1 MTTIKVTPDQ
11 LLSVSKQ
18 FAAAQSQI
26 AQMNHILKQQL
37 FEIERQWSGSTK
49 ERFYAD
55 FVAAQRVMENFIS
68 LSLSIAKTLEGHA
81 EKFRL
86 ADQQAVQTYDANCMP
101 PPPNACQAPVT
112 DTRNFFQKSADSLA
126 ELGTAFMQ
134 AADDRYQKRYDSVGG
149 FLDYWTFGIPSGLV
163 EGYMDRANKA
173 FDSPNDTANWL
184 TFGIHGTIREA
195 IFPTNAWSSEH
206 WANMMGMGGMMVG
219 GGLTAKM
226 IKPRNLLTSSG
237 GGTKIGAFNRQP
249 GTGPMTGGFN
259 GFIDSRLRLME
270 NIAESKK
277 ARESSKFSEFVE
289 KEKGMGKGIQDVDFI
304 TDPVQMRK
312 YIIVP
317 EDGFQALLERK
328 YIDIRKSG
336 VEDIGTVA
344 RNTTL
349 TEEKILMMKKHLFLE
364 RKHLSIAGKPYQE
377 LYFQADADIAYA
389 WQKAQK
395 AELTEKEREWFMK
408 LANHEIKEKQYMDGG
423 MPLRDRSTWNQETK
437 RFDPDPS
444 KNAHDKANITDRN
457 PTEPFPGYDSG
468 SDFIKHMD
476 DEIDY

>member
-26 AQMNHILKQQL
+26 AQMNHMLKQQL
-37 FEIERQWSGSTK
+37 FEIERQWNGSTK

-55 FVAAQRVMENFIS
+55 FLAAQRVMDNFSS

-86 ADQQAVQTYDANCMP
+86 ADQQAVQAYDANCVP
-101 PPPNACQAPVT
+101 PPPEACRAPVA

-184 TFGIHGTIREA
+184 TLGIHGTIREA

-219 GGLTAKM
+219 GGMTAKM
-226 IKPRNLLTSSG
+226 IKPHKLLTSSG
-237 GGTKIGAFNRQP
+237 GGTKIGAFNRPP
-249 GTGPMTGGFN
+249 GTWPN
-259 GFIDSRLRLME
+259 
-270 NIAESKK
+270 ESKK
-277 ARESSKFSEFVE
+277 ARNSSEFSEFVQ
-289 KEKGMGKGIQDVDFI
+289 KEKSVVEGKGKVHPNGTPNPTHNAKGEQIDNVEVPKVKFTSI
-304 TDPVQMRK
+304 TEYMKQ
-312 YIIVP
+312 
-317 EDGFQALLERK
+317 EDIAHHMYTNFKTMKNDISDISISTGWKEA
-328 YIDIRKSG
+328 DIRQIK
-336 VEDIGTVA
+336 
-344 RNTTL
+344 N
-349 TEEKILMMKKHLFLE
+349 HLFIEKHKFDNGQVKLFDPNYQQAMAWE
-364 RKHLSIAGKPYQE
+364 RLIQGDYNKNDILLLNHE
-377 LYFQADADIAYA
+377 LFESNYMKRHGATYEQGHAE
-389 WQKAQK
+389 AQK
-395 AELTEKEREWFMK
+395 YYNWLESVYE
-408 LANHEIKEKQYMDGG
+408 D
-423 MPLRDRSTWNQETK
+423 
-437 RFDPDPS
+437 
-444 KNAHDKANITDRN
+444 
-457 PTEPFPGYDSG
+457 
-468 SDFIKHMD
+468 
-476 DEIDY
+476 

>member
-1 MTTIKVTPDQ
+1 MTTIKVTPEQ

-18 FAAAQSQI
+18 FATAQSQI
-26 AQMNHILKQQL
+26 AQMNYVLKQQL
-37 FEIERQWSGSTK
+37 FEIERQWNGSTK

-55 FVAAQRVMENFIS
+55 FIAAQRVMDNFSS

-86 ADQQAVQTYDANCMP
+86 ADQQTTQSYDANCMP
-101 PPPNACQAPVT
+101 PPPDECRAPTVDNRNA
-112 DTRNFFQKSADSLA
+112 FQKSVDSLK
-126 ELGTAFMQ
+126 ELGTGFMQ

-163 EGYMDRANKA
+163 EGYMDRADKA
-173 FDSPNDTANWL
+173 FNSANDTANWL

-195 IFPTNAWSSEH
+195 IFPSNAWSSEH

-226 IKPRNLLTSSG
+226 IKPHNLLTSSG
-237 GGTKIGAFNRQP
+237 GGTKVSVLNQRP
-249 GTGPMTGGFN
+249 GTGQMTGGFN
-259 GFIDSRLRLME
+259 GFKDPRLQVMD

-289 KEKGMGKGIQDVDFI
+289 KEKEIGKGTGSTGYIL
-304 TDPVQMRK
+304 DPVQMRK

-328 YIDIRKSG
+328 YIEIRKSG
-336 VEDIGTVA
+336 VEDIGVVA
-344 RNTTL
+344 KNTNL
-349 TEEKILMMKKHLFLE
+349 TEEQILRMKKHLFLD
-364 RKHLSIAGKPYQE
+364 RKQLSVSGKPYEE

-395 AELTEKEREWFMK
+395 NALTEKEIEWFEK
-408 LANHEIKEKQYMDGG
+408 LANHELKEKQYMDGG
-423 MPLRDRSTWNQETK
+423 MPLRDPSTWNNDTK
-437 RFDPDPS
+437 RFDPDPL
-444 KNAHDKANITDRN
+444 KNAHDKANITDPN
-457 PTEPFPGYDSG
+457 PTASFPGYDSG

-476 DEIDY
+476 DVIDY

>member
-206 WANMMGMGGMMVG
+206 WANMIGMGSIMVG
-219 GGLTAKM
+219 GGITAKM
-226 IKPRNLLTSSG
+226 IKPHNLLTSSG
-237 GGTKIGAFNRQP
+237 GGTKIGSFNRSPEMANLDYKEWADMPVSGQVKLAP
-249 GTGPMTGGFN
+249 NGQRIISVRDLKRFTKDMNEQNIKVVIDGKGKILPEYVAGGFDPKT
-259 GFIDSRLRLME
+259 GQIVLKKEPTYLSAMH
-270 NIAESKK
+270 ESYHAKHWI
-277 ARESSKFSEFVE
+277 EIG
-289 KEKGMGKGIQDVDFI
+289 KEEYLKLSV
-304 TDPVQMRK
+304 
-312 YIIVP
+312 
-317 EDGFQALLERK
+317 LEREG
-328 YIDIRKSG
+328 YVYNQI
-336 VEDIGTVA
+336 
-344 RNTTL
+344 
-349 TEEKILMMKKHLFLE
+349 MKNK
-364 RKHLSIAGKPYQE
+364 E
-377 LYFQADADIAYA
+377 LYTFEEILFSQRYMY
-389 WQKAQK
+389 KLK
-395 AELTEKEREWFMK
+395 NGEWPPP
-408 LANHEIKEKQYMDGG
+408 E
-423 MPLRDRSTWNQETK
+423 W
-437 RFDPDPS
+437 
-444 KNAHDKANITDRN
+444 
-457 PTEPFPGYDSG
+457 SG
-468 SDFIKHMD
+468 F
-476 DEIDY
+476 E

>member
-101 PPPNACQAPVT
+101 PPPNACQAQVT

-206 WANMMGMGGMMVG
+206 WANMIGMGGMMVG
-219 GGLTAKM
+219 GGITAKM
-226 IKPRNLLTSSG
+226 IKPHNLLTSSG
-237 GGTKIGAFNRQP
+237 GGTKIG
-249 GTGPMTGGFN
+249 GFN
-259 GFIDSRLRLME
+259 SSTGAGDKPSISLNKNADPFY
-270 NIAESKK
+270 NIYGSGSKSHPEEWNKIIKDIESLGGNI
-277 ARESSKFSEFVE
+277 KF
-289 KEKGMGKGIQDVDFI
+289 
-304 TDPVQMRK
+304 R
-312 YIIVP
+312 
-317 EDGFQALLERK
+317 EDGSMGYSPGLSRGQAGEIIIDNNASLSALRHEYQHFLDDMKIGWGGMSTLYDFKTRVIWELRAYMKEIREAEKLGYKDVAEQLWENYRAERK
-328 YIDIRKSG
+328 
-336 VEDIGTVA
+336 
-344 RNTTL
+344 
-349 TEEKILMMKKHLFLE
+349 KILDDF
-364 RKHLSIAGKPYQE
+364 G
-377 LYFQADADIAYA
+377 
-389 WQKAQK
+389 
-395 AELTEKEREWFMK
+395 
-408 LANHEIKEKQYMDGG
+408 
-423 MPLRDRSTWNQETK
+423 PL
-437 RFDPDPS
+437 P
-444 KNAHDKANITDRN
+444 
-457 PTEPFPGYDSG
+457 
-468 SDFIKHMD
+468 
-476 DEIDY
+476 

>member
-18 FAAAQSQI
+18 FGAAQSQI

-134 AADDRYQKRYDSVGG
+134 AADDRYPKRYDSVGG

-226 IKPRNLLTSSG
+226 IKPHNLLKSSG

-249 GTGPMTGGFN
+249 GTGPMTEASLGLYRRTANLGEFSHLEVPMQLREVKRLAEQAGIGLN
-259 GFIDSRLRLME
+259 GVKVKIIRDAEMIRLPHAGWANPNGKEIQLYPNAFINEEQLVKTL
-270 NIAESKK
+270 AH
-277 ARESSKFSEFVE
+277 
-289 KEKGMGKGIQDVDFI
+289 
-304 TDPVQMRK
+304 
-312 YIIVP
+312 
-317 EDGFQALLERK
+317 ER
-328 YIDIRKSG
+328 
-336 VEDIGTVA
+336 T
-344 RNTTL
+344 
-349 TEEKILMMKKHLFLE
+349 HLFQVKIYGEAKDITMLDKFE
-364 RKHLSIAGKPYQE
+364 EGAYGIE
-377 LYFQADADIAYA
+377 NVFWNYFN
-389 WQKAQK
+389 
-395 AELTEKEREWFMK
+395 R
-408 LANHEIKEKQYMDGG
+408 
-423 MPLRDRSTWNQETK
+423 RDK
-437 RFDPDPS
+437 
-444 KNAHDKANITDRN
+444 
-457 PTEPFPGYDSG
+457 
-468 SDFIKHMD
+468 
-476 DEIDY
+476 